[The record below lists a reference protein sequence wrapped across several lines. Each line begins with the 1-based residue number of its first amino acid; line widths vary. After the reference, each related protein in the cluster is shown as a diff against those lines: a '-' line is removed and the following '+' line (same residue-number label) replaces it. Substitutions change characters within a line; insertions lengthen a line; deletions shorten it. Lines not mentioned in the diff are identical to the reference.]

1 MLIFNFLSKY
11 IFFCNF
17 FLIFKM
23 KISTSSTNGLSP
35 LPTHHTKTKS
45 SLNTWM
51 SQDIKSPKE
60 FQINQVFNS
69 IKDVYDKENIVE
81 AIKKI
86 KSVNDRLH
94 FIDLLVKRKEEIAS
108 IEEMAQISK
117 LGPIFEKVR
126 QKFMKRIKEKKN
138 MIGQYKTRSSLFR
151 KNSLMTSGLNIPS
164 GRNFELRKDS
174 GNESGRERKNSDIP
188 PTDEEIKKAA
198 QRRATVLNVV
208 TGLSERKFYQPKQEK
223 KTDLMLPF
231 MENSANS
238 GFNFHFENK
247 KKSVPKLVNAFEE
260 DGRGL
265 TLTQRKSSLGS
276 IVWKKEHV
284 NHLQKELFRFEI
296 NKETNRDKL
305 MENSEYDPYLH
316 RNIQSIDSEV
326 RKLLNDFKSSNF
338 PNYKEYLKKEKKI
351 VESPQPKKKTKFVT
365 KKLKSLLNAKTIK
378 KF

>member
-1 MLIFNFLSKY
+1 MR
-11 IFFCNF
+11 
-17 FLIFKM
+17 
-23 KISTSSTNGLSP
+23 ISASPTNVLSP
-35 LPTHHTKTKS
+35 VPTHNTKTKS
-45 SLNTWM
+45 NLSAWM
-51 SQDIKSPKE
+51 SQDLKSPKE

-164 GRNFELRKDS
+164 ARNFELRKDS
-174 GNESGRERKNSDIP
+174 GHESVRKISNDA
-188 PTDEEIKKAA
+188 PTEEEKKKAA